1 MQKKSPSLIRAEL
14 KYLLYQFAKES
25 DSPGQDL
32 QEILR
37 EVINELHDDVMQATS
52 KQSGG
57 LRLVSTAAH

>member
-37 EVINELHDDVMQATS
+37 EVIHELHDDVMQAS
-52 KQSGG
+52 SQQGG